1 MFLEPG
7 ARPLRLNGTGNSSL
21 DHCQGERIMN
31 TRRVVT
37 CATLALAAAIQAMP
51 QSGLASP
58 PKRALPVLSAKPA
71 APQVKTIE
79 PQRKPGAGIARAGDP
94 KLLGTPLQADL
105 LIAAYYGDGG
115 LPEGFPGTGYCD
127 PNPAGGAS
135 HKVRLRVKNQGAV
148 QAAASVLRV
157 DFASGGSV
165 FLNVPALAPDA
176 ETSGAVV
183 IPAGCYP
190 PGFSTN
196 CQFNITVDANAQVS
210 ESSEFNNHAM
220 SYCVAPAG

>member
-1 MFLEPG
+1 
-7 ARPLRLNGTGNSSL
+7 
-21 DHCQGERIMN
+21 
-31 TRRVVT
+31 
-37 CATLALAAAIQAMP
+37 
-51 QSGLASP
+51 
-58 PKRALPVLSAKPA
+58 
-71 APQVKTIE
+71 
-79 PQRKPGAGIARAGDP
+79 
-94 KLLGTPLQADL
+94 
-105 LIAAYYGDGG
+105 
-115 LPEGFPGTGYCD
+115 
-127 PNPAGGAS
+127 
-135 HKVRLRVKNQGAV
+135 LRVKNQGAA

-196 CQFNITVDANAQVS
+196 CQFNITVDANGQVG

>member
-1 MFLEPG
+1 M
-7 ARPLRLNGTGNSSL
+7 SSK
-21 DHCQGERIMN
+21 
-31 TRRVVT
+31 RVLT
-37 CATLALAAAIQAMP
+37 CASLALAAAIQALP
-51 QSGLASP
+51 QSAPASP
-58 PKRALPVLSAKPA
+58 PKRALPALSAKPA
-71 APQVKTIE
+71 AAPAAKALE
-79 PQRKPGAGIARAGDP
+79 PQRKPGAGIARAG
-94 KLLGTPLQADL
+94 KATLLGAPLQADL
-105 LIAAYYGDGG
+105 LVAAYFGDGG

-135 HKVRLRVKNQGAV
+135 HKVRLRVKNQGAA
-148 QAAASVLRV
+148 QAVASVLRV

-176 ETSGAVV
+176 ETSGAVL

-196 CQFNITVDANAQVS
+196 CQFNITVDANGQVG

>member
-1 MFLEPG
+1 M
-7 ARPLRLNGTGNSSL
+7 NSK
-21 DHCQGERIMN
+21 
-31 TRRVVT
+31 RVLT
-37 CATLALAAAIQAMP
+37 CTTLALAAAIQALP
-51 QSGLASP
+51 QSAVGSP
-58 PKRALPVLSAKPA
+58 PKRTLPALSAKPA
-71 APQVKTIE
+71 AQAPTTVKALE
-79 PQRKPGAGIARAGDP
+79 PQRKPAAGIARAGNA
-94 KLLGTPLQADL
+94 KLLGAPLQADL

-135 HKVRLRVKNQGAV
+135 NKVRLRVKNQGAT

-176 ETSGAVV
+176 ETSGAAV